1 VRSPSFN
8 ITAGAT
14 DAFWVEGEGSADS
27 SPILFNDS
35 TDRVEYIRNALGGYN
50 SGGVLDAAAQVLQIA
65 GASSA
70 RPSGDT
76 QWLSI
81 RVIPQGLQ
89 PADELLERI
98 DQFLQGVLDGLDS
111 TTDRIVAYINAI
123 QARIFQ
129 LQALLNQI
137 QALLRA
143 LDFFQVPQVQGL
155 VVTASG
161 TDALAAELITATEKP
176 SDNAEDYGAG
186 IALVAGG
193 IPTPLLDLLA
203 ALLGSS
209 E

>member
-1 VRSPSFN
+1 
-8 ITAGAT
+8 
-14 DAFWVEGEGSADS
+14 
-27 SPILFNDS
+27 
-35 TDRVEYIRNALGGYN
+35 
-50 SGGVLDAAAQVLQIA
+50 
-65 GASSA
+65 
-70 RPSGDT
+70 
-76 QWLSI
+76 
-81 RVIPQGLQ
+81 
-89 PADELLERI
+89 
-98 DQFLQGVLDGLDS
+98 
-111 TTDRIVAYINAI
+111 VAYINAI

-161 TDALAAELITATEKP
+161 TDALAAELIASTEKP

-193 IPTPLLDLLA
+193 IPTALLDLLA
-203 ALLGSS
+203 ALLGSP